1 MKAFHKNWLELI
13 TPFTIVSIL
22 AFWGIIASIIHYFK
36 TGDGWGLVVVV
47 IYLPWMIALIVID
60 IVIKILLKRQLLQVW
75 LIEIAIII
83 VYVMFYDIFI
93 DFY

>member
-22 AFWGIIASIIHYFK
+22 AFGVIIASIIIVFK
-36 TGDGWGLVVVV
+36 NRDGWGLVAIGV
-47 IYLPWMIALIVID
+47 YLPLMVALIVID

-75 LIEIAIII
+75 LIEIALLI
-83 VYVMFYDIFI
+83 VSIMFYGIL
-93 DFY
+93 Y